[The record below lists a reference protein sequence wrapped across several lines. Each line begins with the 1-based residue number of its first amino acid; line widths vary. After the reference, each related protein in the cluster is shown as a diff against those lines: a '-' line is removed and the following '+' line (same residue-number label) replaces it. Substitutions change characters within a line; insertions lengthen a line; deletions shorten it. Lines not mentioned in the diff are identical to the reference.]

1 MADEQYD
8 ADPGTSQGS
17 TALSRIARHGL
28 TQYKELVAAIR
39 FLSTLPVPGSA
50 QLFRTD
56 ASELPSLVVGGAYF
70 PLVGLLMG
78 GLLCLLPLVLGRLL
92 PALVLA
98 ALLVIAQILLT
109 GGLHLDGLMDTCDG
123 LFAGRGRERMLEIMR
138 DSRVGSFGVLGGASI
153 LLLRFALFASLNSQQ
168 LYLALLL
175 VPAVGR
181 WTMVLA
187 MRVYP
192 AARGNGLGASVR
204 QTITGERLLI
214 ASVLAL
220 LPALLLIHLL
230 GLALWATGT
239 LCALALGAWVTRR
252 LGGLTGDVY
261 GAIEEITE
269 CVCLLLVVLLRF
281 WL

>member
-1 MADEQYD
+1 MDDEHHNTE
-8 ADPGTSQGS
+8 ASTSQER
-17 TALSRIARHGL
+17 TAPFFNITRCCLG
-28 TQYKELVAAIR
+28 QYKELVAAIR

-56 ASELPSLVVGGAYF
+56 AAEPYLIVGSAYF
-70 PLVGLLMG
+70 PLVGLLIG
-78 GLLCLLPLVLGRLL
+78 GLLCLLPFVVGWLL

-98 ALLVIAQILLT
+98 ALLVIAQVLLT

-123 LFAGRGRERMLEIMR
+123 LFAGRGRKRMLEIMR

-153 LLLRFALFASLNSQQ
+153 LLLRFALFASLNRDQ

-175 VPAVGR
+175 VPPVGR

-192 AARGNGLGASVR
+192 AVRGNGLGATVR
-204 QTITGERLLI
+204 QTVTRARLFM

-220 LPALLLIHLL
+220 LPALLLMHLP
-230 GLALWATGT
+230 GVALWLAGT

-261 GAIEEITE
+261 GAIEEVTE
-269 CVCLLLVVLLRF
+269 CVCLLLVVLLRT